1 MKEEKVNVENVAEA
15 TTPDETPVMST
26 IDKQR
31 ESMKKRWQ
39 DPEYRKRVAEGRA
52 RAKAAREAAK
62 AAAEAAEKSE
72 EPASTPAET
81 PAE

>member
-15 TTPDETPVMST
+15 TTPEETPVMSA

-39 DPEYRKRVAEGRA
+39 DPEYRKNVAEGRA

-62 AAAEAAEKSE
+62 AAAEAGETS
-72 EPASTPAET
+72 STPAET

>member
-1 MKEEKVNVENVAEA
+1 MKEEKVNVEDVAET
-15 TTPDETPVMST
+15 TTPAEAPVMST

-39 DPEYRKRVAEGRA
+39 DPEYRKNVAEGRA
-52 RAKAAREAAK
+52 KAKAAK
-62 AAAEAAEKSE
+62 AAAEAAAKSGE
-72 EPASTPAET
+72 TASTPAET

>member
-1 MKEEKVNVENVAEA
+1 MKKEKVNVENVAEA
-15 TTPDETPVMST
+15 TTPAETPAMST

-39 DPEYRKRVAEGRA
+39 DPEYRKNVAEGRA

-62 AAAEAAEKSE
+62 AAAEAGETS
-72 EPASTPAET
+72 STPAET

>member
-1 MKEEKVNVENVAEA
+1 VNEEDSIMKKENIENVENVEA
-15 TTPDETPVMST
+15 PVVSVR
-26 IDKQR
+26 DKQAA
-31 ESMKKRWQ
+31 SMRARWQ

-62 AAAEAAEKSE
+62 AAAEAGETS
-72 EPASTPAET
+72 STPAET

>member
-1 MKEEKVNVENVAEA
+1 MKEEKVNVEDVAEA
-15 TTPDETPVMST
+15 TTPAETPVMST

-39 DPEYRKRVAEGRA
+39 DPEYRQRVAEGRA
-52 RAKAAREAAK
+52 RARAAK
-62 AAAEAAEKSE
+62 LAAEAAANAGET
-72 EPASTPAET
+72 PSTPAET

>member
-1 MKEEKVNVENVAEA
+1 MKEKVNVENVAEA
-15 TTPDETPVMST
+15 TTPAEAPVMST

-39 DPEYRKRVAEGRA
+39 DPEYRQRVAEGRA

-62 AAAEAAEKSE
+62 AAEKSE

>member
-15 TTPDETPVMST
+15 TTSEEIPVMSA

-52 RAKAAREAAK
+52 RAKAAKEAAK
-62 AAAEAAEKSE
+62 AAAKSE

>member
-15 TTPDETPVMST
+15 TTPEETPVMSA

-39 DPEYRKRVAEGRA
+39 DPEYRKNVAEGRA

-62 AAAEAAEKSE
+62 AAEKSE

>member
-1 MKEEKVNVENVAEA
+1 MKDEKVNVENVAEA
-15 TTPDETPVMST
+15 TTPEETPVMSA

-39 DPEYRKRVAEGRA
+39 DPEYRQRVAEGRA
-52 RAKAAREAAK
+52 RARAAK
-62 AAAEAAEKSE
+62 LAAEAAEKSE